1 MRAKVKKTTQ
11 SSNRMEYFFEEKCIF
26 SLLQS
31 EKGAVGFNF
40 DGFDVSG
47 SLKADTKYSI
57 GVGNRASCFIAIR
70 NRSMT
75 ERKVHSPSFN
85 APII

>member
-1 MRAKVKKTTQ
+1 MVC
-11 SSNRMEYFFEEKCIF
+11 FFEEKCIF
-26 SLLQS
+26 SLLQG
-31 EKGAVGFNF
+31 EKGAVDFNF
-40 DGFDVSG
+40 DGFDASC

-85 APII
+85 ALIA